1 MDAWA
6 LVPARGGSKSVPL
19 KNLLPLG
26 GRPLIDYVVRSAQA
40 SGVFSRIVC
49 STDHERIAA
58 RANELDAAVDIRPPE
73 LATDE
78 AKVDEVAVDL
88 LVRERAKGNT
98 LPDVVVLLQPTSLFL
113 LPQHIR
119 DLIGLLRDRPAAQSV
134 HNVYPVPHN
143 LHSWNQ
149 RLVADDGAVKFPFE
163 AERAHARNKQQKPKH
178 YAFGNLIVSRT
189 EALLTGKG
197 FYAKPSYAL
206 TILAPYAFDL
216 DQQTDIS
223 MAEAMITAGVVE
235 LDHLKRPT
243 QSKKRK
249 RSI

>member
-1 MDAWA
+1 MNAWA
-6 LVPARGGSKSVPL
+6 IVPARGGSKSISL
-19 KNLLPLG
+19 KNLLPLA
-26 GRPLIDYVVRSAQA
+26 GRPLLDYVVRAAQA
-40 SGVFSRIVC
+40 SGVLARIVC

-58 RANELDAAVDIRPPE
+58 RAGELGVAVDIRPPE

-78 AKVDEVAVDL
+78 AKVDDVAMDL
-88 LVRERAKGNT
+88 LVRERAKGHT
-98 LPDVVVLLQPTSLFL
+98 LPDAVVLLQPTSPFL

-119 DLIGLLRDRPAAQSV
+119 DLIGLLRDRPAALSV

-149 RLVADDGAVKFPFE
+149 RFVADDGAVQFPFE
-163 AERAHARNKQQKPKH
+163 AERARARNKQQKPKL
-178 YAFGNLIVSRT
+178 YAFGNLIVSRA

-197 FYAKPSYAL
+197 FYAKPSYAM

-223 MAEAMITAGVVE
+223 MAEAMIAAGVVE
-235 LDHLKRPT
+235 LDHLERST

-249 RSI
+249 GST